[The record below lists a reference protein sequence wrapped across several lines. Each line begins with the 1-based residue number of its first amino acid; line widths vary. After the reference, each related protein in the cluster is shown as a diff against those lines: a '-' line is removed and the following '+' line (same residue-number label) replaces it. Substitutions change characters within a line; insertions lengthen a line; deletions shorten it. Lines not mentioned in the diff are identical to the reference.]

1 MNSIISAVPRRLQG
15 FWRAGGRLMWL
26 VSIVCALGLMLWVA
40 WTSLSEINAQQLRLD
55 GGMFLCSLLARSVA
69 LLLNV
74 YLWSKILA
82 SSGGTTSFFR
92 NFVLYC
98 YTNLV
103 KRLPTPLW
111 LMTGRAHLYEA
122 AGTHV
127 VITSMSTGVEMIV
140 AMTSGL
146 ITIMAFMPMSLPD
159 MPTEMK
165 AIFAIGAVVIWG
177 ALSEPRLLRGVG
189 WVLGRVLKRPI
200 KFEHIRRRDL
210 LYWNFI
216 HTISWATGGIMMY
229 FVIGILAPVNIAI
242 LPIVIWAWAVSGL
255 LGFLRFL
262 MPFLFAAREI
272 SLAFLLSSLTPI
284 SLVFSVAASALSRL
298 CLIIGDLLWA
308 GIAVVVDKRL

>member
-1 MNSIISAVPRRLQG
+1 VNSIVGAAPRRLQVL
-15 FWRAGGRLMWL
+15 WRTGGRLMWL
-26 VSIVCALGLMLWVA
+26 VSIVGALGLMLWA
-40 WTSLSEINAQQLRLD
+40 TWTSLSEINAQQLRLD
-55 GGMFLCSLLARSVA
+55 GGMFICSLMVRSVA
-69 LLLNV
+69 LFLNI
-74 YLWSKILA
+74 YLWSRIL
-82 SSGGTTSFFR
+82 STSGGTTSLSK

-103 KRLPTPLW
+103 KRLPTPIW

-127 VITSMSTGVEMIV
+127 IITSMSTGVEAIV

-146 ITIMAFMPMSLPD
+146 ITILAFMPISLPD
-159 MPTEMK
+159 MPIEMK
-165 AIFAIGAVVIWG
+165 AISAIGAVVIWVV
-177 ALSEPRLLRGVG
+177 LSEPKLLRGVG
-189 WVLGRVLKRPI
+189 VALGRVFKRPI
-200 KFEHIRRRDL
+200 QFERIHRRDL

-216 HTISWATGGIMMY
+216 HTVSWVTGGIMMY
-229 FVIGILAPVNIAI
+229 FVIGILAPVNMAI
-242 LPIVIWAWAVSGL
+242 LPIVIWAWALSGL

-284 SLVFSVAASALSRL
+284 SLVSSVAASALSRL

-308 GIAVVVDKRL
+308 GIAVIIDKRP